1 MYLSELHSICPNCK
15 MYISKI
21 PNVFDQIG
29 PRQASPL
36 PLPCFCDQPLH
47 MAAKKPFNICSHSG
61 VSHLCFV
68 LGRLF
73 DCLRSQFCKTP
84 QVVFMNICRTQ
95 SPFFW
100 PPWRANS
107 KTDSHSLDLHG
118 YFSRRPICA
127 AKFPFLPQHPA
138 PQLAQFCCHQV
149 GNYSNLPTADT
160 TCKVLISRCNVTQAF
175 KKQTNLSLELFKY
188 FHKIK
193 WFLQLQRIP
202 PPHLESYCCTDNN

>member
-1 MYLSELHSICPNCK
+1 MYLTKLDP
-15 MYISKI
+15 
-21 PNVFDQIG
+21 D
-29 PRQASPL
+29 R
-36 PLPCFCDQPLH
+36 PLH
-47 MAAKKPFNICSHSG
+47 CPFLVFVTSHCIWQQKSLDKGSHFNICSHSG

-95 SPFFW
+95 SPFLW
-100 PPWRANS
+100 PWRANS

-149 GNYSNLPTADT
+149 CNYSNLPTADT

-175 KKQTNLSLELFKY
+175 KKQTTSLSHKMFAENKNFK
-188 FHKIK
+188 HI
-193 WFLQLQRIP
+193 LQR
-202 PPHLESYCCTDNN
+202 SYLCIGFSSTANSQSCCSTHNN